1 MSRANGKKEAI
12 EKIQKWIGEEGLESG
27 VIEQPYADFQVDLR
41 NPAVSIIIPRNKINW
56 VIFGTY
62 VQLTQEDKKGF
73 SDLKDKEKRMEMISD
88 LQRSL
93 LAINVEYTF
102 SPDLDSLD
110 KVSIGKNIYFDGL
123 TKDRFMDSIF
133 ALKRAMAAVG
143 LMSQRLQGRYYSHSK
158 TRLTIYTWES

>member
-1 MSRANGKKEAI
+1 
-12 EKIQKWIGEEGLESG
+12 
-27 VIEQPYADFQVDLR
+27 
-41 NPAVSIIIPRNKINW
+41 
-56 VIFGTY
+56 
-62 VQLTQEDKKGF
+62 
-73 SDLKDKEKRMEMISD
+73 MEMISD

-143 LMSQRLQGRYYSHSK
+143 LMSQRLQGRYYSNSN
-158 TRLTIYTWES
+158 TRLTIYT